1 MKAVIFHSYVI
12 VMIISLMAVNSTIIP
27 LVVSLFF
34 MKPVWKMMSGLS
46 DDEIYRISGVKFIQ
60 SLSDNPV
67 IKDINKE

>member
-12 VMIISLMAVNSTIIP
+12 VLIISLMAVNSTVIP
-27 LVVSLFF
+27 LLVSLFL